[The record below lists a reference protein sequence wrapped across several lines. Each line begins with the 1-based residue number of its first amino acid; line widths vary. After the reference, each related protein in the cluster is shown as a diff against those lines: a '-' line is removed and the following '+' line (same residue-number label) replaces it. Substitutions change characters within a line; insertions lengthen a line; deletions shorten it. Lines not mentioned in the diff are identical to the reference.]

1 MHLTRYSTGEL
12 NEFRLLVE
20 SKLDDT
26 LRHYNAAIWQLQ
38 ALGGFET
45 SSAHDADFATREA
58 LYVKAARLKRN
69 VDNLRSARLRIENKT
84 YGVCIVT
91 GTLIPR
97 QRLLA
102 VPHTTINTEARVN
115 AMRLGA

>member
-1 MHLTRYSTGEL
+1 MHLTRYSTSDL
-12 NEFRLLVE
+12 HEFRLLVE
-20 SKLDDT
+20 TKLEDG
-26 LRHYNAAIWQLQ
+26 LRQYNATIWQMQ
-38 ALGGFET
+38 ALGGFDA

-69 VDNLRSARLRIENKT
+69 VDNLRSALLRINNKT

-102 VPHTTINTEARVN
+102 VPHTTINTEARSN